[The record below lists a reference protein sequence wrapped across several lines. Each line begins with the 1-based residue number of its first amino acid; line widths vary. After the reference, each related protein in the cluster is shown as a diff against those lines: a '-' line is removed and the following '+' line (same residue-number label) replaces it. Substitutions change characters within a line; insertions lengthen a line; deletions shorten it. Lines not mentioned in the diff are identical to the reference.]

1 MAGEAINPGRSVPLG
16 VIGSILLAA
25 VVYILLQIAFIGALA
40 PTDLV
45 NGWHGINFSSPFA
58 QLAMALGLNWL
69 VFLLYADA
77 FVSPSGTGATYMATT
92 TRMIYG
98 MERNGT
104 MPKIF
109 GHVHPLYHIPRQAMW
124 FNLAVAYV
132 FLFFFRS
139 WNGLAAVISVATV
152 ISYLTGPVCVA
163 SLRRTAA
170 DLERPLRLQGLA
182 VLAPF
187 AFVFSSL
194 VLYWARW
201 PLTGKIILLIVA
213 ALPIYFWYQAKE
225 GWPEFRRE
233 VQGALWMMV
242 YLFVMAI
249 LSYCGSSQFGGIN
262 LLPYG
267 VDMVVVAL
275 VSLGFYYWGIQSG
288 WRTRYLDQEHSA

>member
-1 MAGEAINPGRSVPLG
+1 
-16 VIGSILLAA
+16 
-25 VVYILLQIAFIGALA
+25 
-40 PTDLV
+40 
-45 NGWHGINFSSPFA
+45 
-58 QLAMALGLNWL
+58 
-69 VFLLYADA
+69 LYADA
-77 FVSPSGTGATYMATT
+77 FISPSGTGATYMATT

-109 GHVHPLYHIPRQAMW
+109 GRVHPLYHIPRQAMW

-163 SLRRTAA
+163 SLRRTAN
-170 DLERPLRLQGLA
+170 DLERPLRLKGLA

-213 ALPIYFWYQAKE
+213 ALPIYFYYQAKD
-225 GWPEFRRE
+225 GWFDFRRE
-233 VQGALWMMV
+233 LKGALWMIA
-242 YLFVMAI
+242 YLFVMAV
-249 LSYCGSSQFGGIN
+249 LSYYGSTEFGGTN

-267 VDMVVVAL
+267 IDMVVVAV

-288 WRTRYLDQEHSA
+288 WRTRYLNEEYSADNSGAAGNAVDTAL